1 MISVKLNSYSFKK
14 EINSAILS
22 QASMQN
28 SEKEKKKKF
37 KAWFPN
43 KYPPAQEVRF
53 DDAEQNQ
60 MNPKLNRIPSE
71 PADQLNSLIS

>member
-28 SEKEKKKKF
+28 SETEKKKF

-43 KYPPAQEVRF
+43 KYPRCPGG
-53 DDAEQNQ
+53 
-60 MNPKLNRIPSE
+60 
-71 PADQLNSLIS
+71 

>member
-1 MISVKLNSYSFKK
+1 MISVKINSYSFKK

-28 SEKEKKKKF
+28 SEKKTK
-37 KAWFPN
+37 N
-43 KYPPAQEVRF
+43 SRLGSQINIPPAQEVRF

-60 MNPKLNRIPSE
+60 RNPKLNRTPSE

>member
-1 MISVKLNSYSFKK
+1 MISVKINSYSFKK

-28 SEKEKKKKF
+28 SETGKKKF

-60 MNPKLNRIPSE
+60 MNPKLNRTPSE